1 VSKSLIII
9 GGGASGMIAGIL
21 SARLGHRVTI
31 LEKLSSLGKKILVT
45 GNGRCNI
52 TNTNLSYERFFYLC
66 Y

>member
-31 LEKLSSLGKKILVT
+31 LEKLSSLGKK
-45 GNGRCNI
+45 NI
-52 TNTNLSYERFFYLC
+52 SYW
-66 Y
+66 